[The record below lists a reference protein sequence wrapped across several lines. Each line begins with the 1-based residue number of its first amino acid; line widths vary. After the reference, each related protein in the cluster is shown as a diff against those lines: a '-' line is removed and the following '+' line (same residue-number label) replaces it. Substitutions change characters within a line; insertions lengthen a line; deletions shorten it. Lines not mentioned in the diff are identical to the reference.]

1 MKMNKREYAQEIA
14 NVINENEKVLR
25 AEVVTAN
32 KPNGVVLTGIA
43 ILEEGVNASPTIY
56 VEQFYENE
64 TDVYEAAARI
74 TNAYYDNKQK
84 IDIEWVQD
92 YEQVKE
98 KLVACL
104 YNASNAEAFPVH
116 QSAKRYGFDD
126 LIITARIMVDLGAQG
141 RGSIIV
147 HPDLI
152 ERWGVTKAEVIRQAL
167 ANVKKD
173 CVIKTMAEIL
183 REMMP
188 KGMADVIGIPDDE
201 EQKMLVITNA
211 DRIHGAVAILNAK
224 KELNK
229 RFPNGYTVLPSSI
242 HEVIVVGS
250 TEDENAFTGM
260 VGEVNDAEVDMQE
273 QLSNHAYVFRRE
285 AV

>member
-14 NVINENEKVLR
+14 NIINEHEKNLR
-25 AEVVTAN
+25 AEVVDAN
-32 KPNGVVLTGIA
+32 KPNGVVLTGIN
-43 ILEEGVNASPTIY
+43 IREEGVTASPTIY
-56 VEQFYENE
+56 VEQFYENKMN
-64 TDVYEAAARI
+64 VYEAAVKI
-74 TNAYYDNKQK
+74 TNNYYDNKMN
-84 IDIEWVQD
+84 IDIEWIQD
-92 YEQVKE
+92 YEQVKG

-147 HPDLI
+147 RPDLI

-260 VGEVNDAEVDMQE
+260 IGEVNDAEVDMQE